1 MGTGTRAAFYAA
13 RERMSY
19 AAFVVRRTQRSVTC
33 EHSPLNNH
41 HLPVY
46 KRYNFFARAFYTT
59 TLSFTI
65 H

>member
-1 MGTGTRAAFYAA
+1 MGAGTRAAFYAA

-19 AAFVVRRTQRSVTC
+19 TAFVERCTQRSVTC

-46 KRYNFFARAFYTT
+46 KRYNF
-59 TLSFTI
+59 LHELFTQLL
-65 H
+65 

>member
-1 MGTGTRAAFYAA
+1 
-13 RERMSY
+13 MSY

-46 KRYNFFARAFYTT
+46 KRYNF
-59 TLSFTI
+59 LHELFTQLL
-65 H
+65 